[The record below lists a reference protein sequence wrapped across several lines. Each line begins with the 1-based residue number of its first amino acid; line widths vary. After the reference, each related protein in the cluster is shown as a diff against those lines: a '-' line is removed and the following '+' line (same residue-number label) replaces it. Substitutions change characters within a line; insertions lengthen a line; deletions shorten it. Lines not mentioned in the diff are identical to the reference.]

1 MVLVLYTS
9 SNIPDCPY
17 CDEARTWLNDNKV
30 NFVEVD
36 VADNQR
42 LKDKIYEK
50 TKSKSVPVVNIDGS
64 YFRGWFTQKELKE
77 LLKLLKKN

>member
-36 VADNQR
+36 VANNQK

-64 YFRGWFTQKELKE
+64 YFRGWFTKKELEE